1 MVPSGTGSNSR
12 CPHGAAAQERSP
24 SWSRA
29 ASISVSA
36 AAINLLPQHAER
48 IRAAP
53 GSPGTREACGS
64 AICSPSCW
72 DEQSWPRAHLVR
84 IQPTFGTSTVVST
97 PRLLQPGRRGQQTA
111 SRAHPAPNAS
121 PPNSAPA
128 FCAPGAEHR
137 ELRAVSHPAAESW
150 RWWEMA
156 TAEPGAALTCS
167 RHAPWLPHGAE
178 ERQAGAARGW

>member
-53 GSPGTREACGS
+53 GSPGTREMRGS

-84 IQPTFGTSTVVST
+84 IQPTSAP
-97 PRLLQPGRRGQQTA
+97 PRSCPHLGSFSQEDVASKRPPEPTQPQTRPHQTLLQPFVLQELSTESSVLFRILLRRAGGGGKWQQLNPGQ
-111 SRAHPAPNAS
+111 P
-121 PPNSAPA
+121 
-128 FCAPGAEHR
+128 
-137 ELRAVSHPAAESW
+137 
-150 RWWEMA
+150 
-156 TAEPGAALTCS
+156 
-167 RHAPWLPHGAE
+167 
-178 ERQAGAARGW
+178 